1 MNYNRPDVYRSIHKA
16 LRKAMFEF
24 SYAVGRTDY
33 SDELE
38 LSHLNDLFNHL
49 IHMLNSHG
57 EKEDKICLPLL
68 ESKRPGCTA
77 ANEAEHEQIH
87 KIITGLQYQMLG
99 IIQFGKN
106 VPKDRIW
113 NFYYSVNEFISI
125 YLKHMQMEEIDMT
138 RLFYELCTDEEL
150 NEMSN
155 NIIKSIHPNDM
166 SLFMK
171 YMLPS
176 LLPQDRLDMLMH
188 IKHTAPAMVLEGLM
202 KICETELPELEFFD
216 LQQML
221 VEEPQLVLN

>member
-113 NFYYSVNEFISI
+113 TFYYSVI
-125 YLKHMQMEEIDMT
+125 
-138 RLFYELCTDEEL
+138 ELVKVT
-150 NEMSN
+150 NS
-155 NIIKSIHPNDM
+155 
-166 SLFMK
+166 K
-171 YMLPS
+171 YRKRAFKYWNLIFVIN
-176 LLPQDRLDMLMH
+176 RRC
-188 IKHTAPAMVLEGLM
+188 K
-202 KICETELPELEFFD
+202 
-216 LQQML
+216 
-221 VEEPQLVLN
+221 